1 MRIVSKVLM
10 AVVMCVIA
18 IASKA
23 QVKDSLP
30 SLHKPLNIPLVLSG
44 NFGELR
50 SNHFHSGIDFKTQ
63 GKTGFRI
70 YCAAD
75 GYVSRVLVSPWG
87 FGRAVYVNHPSLGLT
102 TVYGHLESFASK
114 IDKIVVAEQ
123 YKQESFRVDLEFKEG
138 EIPVKK
144 GEVIAFSGNS
154 GSSGGPHLHMDVR
167 DLETGDA
174 LDPLNYY
181 KNLLDDK
188 AKPELRLLALYPY
201 DGKGIVNDTTVADY
215 RQPAEIPKPFTA
227 WGQVVPGIKAY
238 DKMTGV
244 SNIFGIKYLMLLVDG
259 KIVYRRTIDRFAFSQ
274 TRAVNTLFNYADKKH
289 SWVMTTDVPSSM
301 PLDDMVMTDASG
313 GVLNITEQRDYKCQ
327 FVMED
332 IYGNK
337 STVKFV
343 IKGKR
348 GDIPAKVSEGTP
360 FHYDGYNTY
369 NMNGLYVHFPVG
381 TFYDDID
388 FTVKNTSSDKYYSDI
403 HEIGNVGIPLHQNCN
418 LKITL
423 INDTISD
430 KSKYC
435 LVRINGKKRSA
446 VSARYNE
453 GKMEANI
460 NRMGSYAVTIDKTPP
475 KIVAHRKKKWATGG
489 YVAFKISD
497 NLSGVETFRGTVD
510 GKWVCFEYDGK
521 NALVKY
527 KFESSRVTKGK
538 KHKVIMTVT
547 DACGNKASLTEYVTW

>member
-1 MRIVSKVLM
+1 MMRTFRNLLLTLLCAV
-10 AVVMCVIA
+10 AVV
-18 IASKA
+18 ASA

-30 SLHKPLNIPLVLSG
+30 ALHRPLNIPLVLSG

-87 FGRAVYVNHPSLGLT
+87 FGRAVYVNHPSIGLT

-123 YKQESFRVDLEFKEG
+123 YAKESFAVDMTFGEG

-144 GEVIAFSGNS
+144 GEIIAFSGNS

-167 DLETGDA
+167 DLATGDA
-174 LDPLNYY
+174 LDPLAYY
-181 KNLLDDK
+181 KNLLEDK
-188 AKPELRLLALYPY
+188 VKPELRLLALYPY
-201 DGKGIVNDTTVADY
+201 DGGGLVNDTTVADY
-215 RQPAEIPKPFTA
+215 RLPADIAKPFTA
-227 WGQVVPGIKAY
+227 WGRVVPGIKAY

-244 SNIFGIKYLMLLVDG
+244 NNIFGIKYLTLYVDG
-259 KIVYRRTIDRFAFSQ
+259 KMFYKRTINRYAFSQ
-274 TRAVNTLFNYADKKH
+274 TRAVNTLFNYADKKN
-289 SWVMTTDVPSSM
+289 SWVMVTDVPSSQ
-301 PLDDMVMTDASG
+301 PLDDMIETDASC
-313 GVLNITEQRDYKCQ
+313 GVLTIDQERDYKCR
-327 FVMED
+327 FEMCD

-337 STVKFV
+337 SRVDFV

-348 GDIPAKVSEGTP
+348 GDIPEKLFAGTP

-388 FTVKNTSSDKYYSDI
+388 FTAKATPDSRYYSAI
-403 HEIGNVGIPLHQNCN
+403 HEMGNVGIPLHQNCEM
-418 LKITL
+418 KISL
-423 INDTISD
+423 VNDTIPD

-446 VSARYNE
+446 VTARYND
-453 GKMEANI
+453 GKMEAKV
-460 NRMGSYAVTIDKTPP
+460 NRMGTYAVTVDKTQP
-475 KIVAHRKKKWATGG
+475 KIVAHGKKNWAARG

-497 NLSGVETFRGTVD
+497 NLSGIENFRGTVD

-521 NALVKY
+521 NAMVKY
-527 KFESSRVTKGK
+527 KFEATRITKGK
-538 KHKVIMTVT
+538 RHKVTMTVT
-547 DACGNKASLTEYVTW
+547 DACGNKASLTDYVTW